1 MFAQH
6 ELLQKPGSGTVC
18 NGMITSS
25 FTRNGTSRT
34 AARSKTSYEIFELK
48 IKMQTCVQLVEF
60 YMYQLVEFHMYQLVE
75 LYMYQLVEFH
85 MFQLVEFY
93 MYQLVEFYMYQL
105 VEFCMYQLVEFPMY
119 QLPHNDG
126 HTCVECIE
134 CY

>member
-75 LYMYQLVEFH
+75 
-85 MFQLVEFY
+85 FY
-93 MYQLVEFYMYQL
+93 
-105 VEFCMYQLVEFPMY
+105 MY

-134 CY
+134 CYWKFSGVYMQTCHKGRFRFHI